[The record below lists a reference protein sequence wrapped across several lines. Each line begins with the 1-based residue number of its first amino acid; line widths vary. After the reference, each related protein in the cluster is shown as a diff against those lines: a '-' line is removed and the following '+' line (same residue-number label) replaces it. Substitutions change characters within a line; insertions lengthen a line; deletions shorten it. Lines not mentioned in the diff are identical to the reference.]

1 MVSSSRGEY
10 YSACLRRDFT
20 RAGRPARGID
30 AVICSLPMGGTV
42 KDGGFS
48 LETRVGRLIEA
59 RIFDLRT
66 SDDAEV
72 YSAAMR
78 AHILRLP
85 TAKQPILLA
94 DHRPIVIYPQAAAD
108 RLVELFTQMNAQ
120 LERVAII
127 AAPSNATL
135 VLQLNRIVR
144 EAAYARRR
152 VVFTPDD
159 VVSHLAAALDSG
171 ELARARA
178 FLDEYPP
185 RMRAPGT
192 SSPARR

>member
-1 MVSSSRGEY
+1 MKG
-10 YSACLRRDFT
+10 
-20 RAGRPARGID
+20 
-30 AVICSLPMGGTV
+30 
-42 KDGGFS
+42 GGFS

-66 SDDAEV
+66 REDADV
-72 YSAAMR
+72 YSGAMR
-78 AHILRLP
+78 AHILRMP
-85 TAKQPILLA
+85 IAIRPILVA
-94 DHRPIVIYPQAAAD
+94 DHRPIVIYPQPAAD

-144 EAAYARRR
+144 EAAYAKRR
-152 VVFTPDD
+152 VVFTPEE
-159 VVSHLAAALDSG
+159 VVSHLAAALDLG
-171 ELARARA
+171 ELTRVRA

-185 RMRAPGT
+185 KAPSSSSSSSS